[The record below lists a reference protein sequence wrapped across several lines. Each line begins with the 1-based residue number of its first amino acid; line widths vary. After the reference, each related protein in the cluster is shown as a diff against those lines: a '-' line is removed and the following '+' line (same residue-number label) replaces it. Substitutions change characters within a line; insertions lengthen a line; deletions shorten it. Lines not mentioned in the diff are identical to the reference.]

1 MQWME
6 FLHPA
11 ETFHRAQCGAQSVHA
26 FCKEVTKVHMK
37 MWPEDVLV
45 QTSDGKSIKVGE
57 EGSSVRS
64 RSSSG
69 SSDELVPDDAIHIN
83 KVVKSNAVLDTN
95 QVFQKAQAIEPNQVS
110 KNALATKSSAILESK
125 DVFYAFEIPIKPSDT
140 TFLTKNP
147 EKSSIWLSR

>member
-1 MQWME
+1 M
-6 FLHPA
+6 
-11 ETFHRAQCGAQSVHA
+11 
-26 FCKEVTKVHMK
+26 
-37 MWPEDVLV
+37 
-45 QTSDGKSIKVGE
+45 GE

-83 KVVKSNAVLDTN
+83 KIVKSNAVLDTN

-110 KNALATKSSAILESK
+110 KKALATKSSAILESK

-147 EKSSIWLSR
+147 EKSSIWLSRKMMEKGKELRWSQMDMSQKQSFDRLRHVS